1 MTNYIR
7 FDWAMKRM
15 LRDKANHEVI
25 EGLLTSL
32 LGEKVTIKEFLESEG
47 NQKYEDDKFNRVD
60 ILAEND
66 RDELLIIEIQ
76 NTRELAYFQR
86 MLYGVSKAITDY
98 MELGDK
104 YDKVRKVYSINIVYF
119 DLGQGED
126 YVYHGKTI
134 FKGMHEP
141 YDTLRLSRY
150 QAQRFFGIVPKDKK
164 ESKPA
169 GDIFPE
175 YYVLR
180 VDDFDK
186 VAKTPLDEWIE
197 FLKTGHISD
206 TATAPGLDRAR
217 KCMQFDELSA
227 ADRRA
232 YLRHMEAVR
241 TQKSVLETS
250 REEGRKEGRE
260 EGRKEGIENE
270 KLETAKRLISM
281 GLSVEQV
288 SQGTGLNIAEVKK
301 LIQ

>member
-47 NQKYEDDKFNRVD
+47 NQKDEDDKFNRVD

-98 MELGDK
+98 IGLGDK

-150 QAQRFFGIVPKDKK
+150 QTQRFFGIVPKDR
-164 ESKPA
+164 EDARSA

-186 VAKTPLDEWIE
+186 VAKTPLDEWME
-197 FLKTGHISD
+197 FLKTGRISA

-241 TQKSVLETS
+241 TQNSVLETS
-250 REEGRKEGRE
+250 REEGRE

-270 KLETAKRLISM
+270 KIETAKRLISM

-288 SQGTGLNIAEVKK
+288 SQGTGLNITEVKK

>member
-134 FKGMHEP
+134 FKGKI
-141 YDTLRLSRY
+141 
-150 QAQRFFGIVPKDKK
+150 G
-164 ESKPA
+164 
-169 GDIFPE
+169 
-175 YYVLR
+175 
-180 VDDFDK
+180 
-186 VAKTPLDEWIE
+186 
-197 FLKTGHISD
+197 
-206 TATAPGLDRAR
+206 RA
-217 KCMQFDELSA
+217 
-227 ADRRA
+227 
-232 YLRHMEAVR
+232 HV
-241 TQKSVLETS
+241 
-250 REEGRKEGRE
+250 
-260 EGRKEGIENE
+260 
-270 KLETAKRLISM
+270 
-281 GLSVEQV
+281 
-288 SQGTGLNIAEVKK
+288 
-301 LIQ
+301 

>member
-47 NQKYEDDKFNRVD
+47 NQKDEDDKFNRVD

-66 RDELLIIEIQ
+66 REELLIIEIQ

-98 MELGDK
+98 IGLGDK

-150 QAQRFFGIVPKDKK
+150 QTQRFFGIVPKDR
-164 ESKPA
+164 EDARSA

-186 VAKTPLDEWIE
+186 VAKTPLDEWME
-197 FLKTGHISD
+197 FLKTGRISA

-241 TQKSVLETS
+241 TQNSVLETS
-250 REEGRKEGRE
+250 REEGRE

-270 KLETAKRLISM
+270 KIETAKRLISM

-288 SQGTGLNIAEVKK
+288 SQGTGLNITEVKK

>member
-134 FKGMHEP
+134 FKGMH
-141 YDTLRLSRY
+141 
-150 QAQRFFGIVPKDKK
+150 
-164 ESKPA
+164 
-169 GDIFPE
+169 
-175 YYVLR
+175 
-180 VDDFDK
+180 
-186 VAKTPLDEWIE
+186 
-197 FLKTGHISD
+197 
-206 TATAPGLDRAR
+206 
-217 KCMQFDELSA
+217 
-227 ADRRA
+227 
-232 YLRHMEAVR
+232 
-241 TQKSVLETS
+241 
-250 REEGRKEGRE
+250 
-260 EGRKEGIENE
+260 
-270 KLETAKRLISM
+270 
-281 GLSVEQV
+281 
-288 SQGTGLNIAEVKK
+288 
-301 LIQ
+301 